1 MFGLRSKLALGFGGL
16 LLIILVIG
24 IQSILRLGAL
34 GQSIDVILRENY
46 RSVIA
51 CQEMKECLER
61 VDSAVLFVLL
71 GYEREGNRQIE
82 EYLARFD
89 KAMEVEGGNLTLAE
103 EKVQFDSLRADY
115 GHYHEILARVMDA
128 SLPMGDRRNHYFSEL
143 LPLFQS
149 VKDSADRIL
158 HLNQQNM
165 SDANTRARQQAA
177 EASRRMY
184 LLLVCGVAV
193 AGLFIFYTRRWILHP
208 ITALT
213 VSAEEIAR
221 GNLALVV
228 RSDSRDEM
236 GQLSRAFDAMA
247 SSLREYRRTNEAKLL
262 NLQHATQQAL
272 DSLSAPIAV
281 VDLDGTVEA
290 VTRTAQDTFGLEVGA
305 ALRDCAYTWMNTLF
319 QQAAKSGRHE
329 QLPPDDDLVQV
340 FSGGEEKFFRPE
352 AVPVLDTF
360 GQIAGVK
367 LILHDATLTRQQD
380 ELKRG
385 LASTVSHQLKTPLT
399 SIRMALYLLLD
410 DKVGPL
416 TAKQEELLIAAREDS
431 DRLYAILED
440 LLDIAR
446 MQSGRVQ
453 IELRAVDAVEL
464 ALNAIAPFRAEVQ
477 DHGIT
482 LNTSLQET
490 LPQVQADLTRIPHVF
505 ANLISNAVGHT
516 PPGGQIT
523 VSARAEG
530 DFVWYNISDTGC
542 GIPNEFQS
550 RVFEQFFRVPQEGK
564 GSGVGLGLA
573 IAKEIVTAHGG
584 EILLDSQ
591 PGKGSTFSFSLKIT
605 PLPTDH

>member
-1 MFGLRSKLALGFGGL
+1 MFGLRSKLLLGFGGL

-34 GQSIDVILRENY
+34 GESIDVILRENY

-51 CQEMKECLER
+51 CQDMKECLER

-71 GYEREGNRQIE
+71 GYEREGNRQIDA
-82 EYLARFD
+82 YLAEFD
-89 KAMEVEGGNLTLAE
+89 KAMQVEGGNLTLEE
-103 EKVQFDSLRADY
+103 EKVHFGSLQTDY
-115 GHYHEILARVMDA
+115 RRYKEVLARVMDI
-128 SLPMGDRRNHYFSEL
+128 SLPMDGRRGHYFSDL

-149 VKDSADRIL
+149 IKDSADRIL

-165 SDANTRARQQAA
+165 SDANMRARQEAA
-177 EASRRMY
+177 KARGRMY
-184 LLLVCGVAV
+184 LLLACGVVV

-213 VSAEEIAR
+213 VSAGEIAR
-221 GNLALVV
+221 GNLDLVV

-236 GQLSRAFDAMA
+236 GTLSRAFDTMA
-247 SSLREYRRTNEAKLL
+247 TSLREYRRTNEAKLL
-262 NLQHATQQAL
+262 NLQRATQQAL

-290 VTRTAQDTFGLEVGA
+290 VTRAAQDTFGLEVGIP
-305 ALRDCAYTWMNTLF
+305 LEECSYPWMYSLF
-319 QQAAKSGRHE
+319 QRAVQSGRHE
-329 QLPPDDDLVQV
+329 QLPSDENLVQV
-340 FSGGEEKFFRPE
+340 FSDGKEKFFRPE
-352 AVPVLDTF
+352 AVPVLDML
-360 GQIAGVK
+360 GQITGVT
-367 LILHDATLTRQQD
+367 LILHDATLAREQD
-380 ELKRG
+380 EMKRG

-453 IELRAVDAVEL
+453 IELRSVDGIQL
-464 ALNAIAPFRAEVQ
+464 AIDAIAPFTAEAQ

-482 LNTSLQET
+482 LHVSLPDT
-490 LPQVQADLTRIPHVF
+490 LPLVQADVTRIPHVF
-505 ANLISNAVGHT
+505 TNLMSNAIRHT

-523 VSARAEG
+523 VSARHEG
-530 DFVWYNISDTGC
+530 DCVWYSISDTGC
-542 GIPNEFQS
+542 GIPQEFRS
-550 RVFEQFFRVPQEGK
+550 RVFEQFFRIPGEGK

-584 EILLDSQ
+584 VLHLDSE
-591 PGKGSTFSFSLKIT
+591 PGKGTIFSFSLRTI
-605 PLPTDH
+605 PIPTTY